1 MNNHKKKQLFVAW
14 VPFQR
19 RSVSMAAYFN
29 YELEFVALSFKNRL
43 LRPFEYVIKALKTLG
58 LLVSRSPQVVWLQL
72 PPTILLY
79 LGYLYKA
86 TLKRDAIIIADCHNA
101 TFRKPWIALPGIVRL
116 LNSCSLVL
124 VHSEQ
129 VEQQAKDLGI
139 APDLVCLL
147 EDPPSVIEPDSGASG
162 TSDAIAPKQPIPYAH
177 PWALCPCS
185 FNRDEPIGELIAA
198 AGLAPEITFVIT
210 GKPSRAKGIHDLS
223 NLPKNVVLSGFL
235 PLDRFDELLLSADV
249 VLGLT
254 KLDGIQL
261 SAAVEAIGAG
271 TPMVLSNTTLLKK
284 LFYKGAIYVDSNIP
298 KSIAQ
303 GAQQAIAGHSTL
315 TQAVVE
321 LRKERQLAWLG
332 QTSPVNLLLG

>member
-1 MNNHKKKQLFVAW
+1 MLNPDVN
-14 VPFQR
+14 
-19 RSVSMAAYFN
+19 
-29 YELEFVALSFKNRL
+29 
-43 LRPFEYVIKALKTLG
+43 
-58 LLVSRSPQVVWLQL
+58 
-72 PPTILLY
+72 
-79 LGYLYKA
+79 
-86 TLKRDAIIIADCHNA
+86 IIADCHNA
-101 TFRKPWIALPGIVRL
+101 TFRNPWIALPGMVTL
-116 LNSCSLVL
+116 LNGCSLVL

-139 APDLVCLL
+139 NQDLVCLL
-147 EDPPSVIEPDSGASG
+147 EDPPSVIEPASG
-162 TSDAIAPKQPIPYAH
+162 AIAPQEPIPYRH

-198 AGLAPEITFVIT
+198 AALAPEITFVIT

-284 LFYKGAIYVDSNIP
+284 LFYKGAIYVDSNAP
-298 KSIAQ
+298 ESISQ
-303 GAQQAIAGHSTL
+303 GVQQAISGHSTL

-321 LRKERQLAWLG
+321 LREERQLAWLG